1 MVRTPINT
9 AEAAEATEA
18 TEATETTEA
27 TEATEATRTL
37 TISDGDARDAINAL
51 RQGIADLE
59 LYELSADEEV
69 AAYRR
74 LAHDTATLARLSA
87 AYRDYESAP
96 LDDAED
102 DAEED
107 RAAIKLAVADS
118 GMIDPESAL
127 SGHNLLL
134 IANALLR
141 GVKDL
146 PAAPQS
152 WDALTRESE
161 EYFGKVARMAHAL
174 GVAAGQASWY
184 IHRRISDREEAVAS
198 TPDRR
203 GSDRTWFPE
212 RPTTTMEA
220 PESA

>member
-9 AEAAEATEA
+9 AEA
-18 TEATETTEA
+18 TETIET

-37 TISDGDARDAINAL
+37 TISDGDARDAIDAL

-59 LYELSADEEV
+59 LYDLSADEEV
-69 AAYRR
+69 SAYRR

-87 AYRDYESAP
+87 AYRDYESVP
-96 LDDAED
+96 LASPSRGP
-102 DAEED
+102 EED
-107 RAAIKLAVADS
+107 RNAIKLAVADS
-118 GMIDPESAL
+118 GMIDPDSAL

-134 IANALLR
+134 IADALLR

-146 PAAPQS
+146 PAAPPS

-161 EYFGKVARMAHAL
+161 EYFGKVGRLAHAL

-198 TPDRR
+198 APDRR
-203 GSDRTWFPE
+203 GSDRTWSPE
-212 RPTTTMEA
+212 RATTTTEA